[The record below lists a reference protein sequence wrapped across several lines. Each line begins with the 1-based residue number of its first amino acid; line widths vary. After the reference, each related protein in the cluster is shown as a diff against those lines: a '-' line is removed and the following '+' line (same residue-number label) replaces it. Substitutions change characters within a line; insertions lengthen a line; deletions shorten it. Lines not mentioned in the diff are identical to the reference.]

1 MNAMR
6 HPGHS
11 HWRSSGIIRVSRTLT
26 ALALVILSAATL
38 NSASF
43 GASAG
48 SRLIT
53 GRGYSVDLPSSWHYW
68 RQEHGANWIEYFY
81 RDPRIPWSALTIEGD
96 GCSGCLRDPSTG
108 TLNLESALGPIVTAS
123 HQLSPYRLAFSAII
137 DPDPLPD
144 NGLVIAIPPVKDGYV
159 RTWWRIDLWLP
170 AHDRRLATNILNSVR
185 VKA

>member
-1 MNAMR
+1 MTS
-6 HPGHS
+6 PGN
-11 HWRSSGIIRVSRTLT
+11 WLSRYSAPVRARLTVT
-26 ALALVILSAATL
+26 ALALAIISAAQL
-38 NSASF
+38 CSVSF
-43 GASAG
+43 GASTG

-53 GRGYSVDLPSSWHYW
+53 GQGYSLNLPTSWHYW

-108 TLNLESALGPIVTAS
+108 TLNLESALGPIVTAT
-123 HQLSPYRLAFSAII
+123 HQLSADKLAFSAII

-159 RTWWRIDLWLP
+159 RAWWRIDLWLP
-170 AHDRRLATNILNSVR
+170 ARDRIVATDILNSVT